1 MLNVGNRESR
11 VSKPEE
17 DRTVEMEKGKDTNR
31 FVKVALVLAIVLV
44 TFIGYS
50 YYEYEYVE
58 NASGNI
64 WYDYL
69 SSYILPIWTVQRSDV
84 VCNYRELEWKRFY
97 RKLNNILA
105 DEWRLMHL
113 RHWVNTNYNILG
125 FRYFQRPGSNV
136 SITSHYFI
144 NTQQITAVNVF
155 IDYQGTTS
163 GYLVPD

>member
-64 WYDYL
+64 
-69 SSYILPIWTVQRSDV
+69 
-84 VCNYRELEWKRFY
+84 
-97 RKLNNILA
+97 
-105 DEWRLMHL
+105 
-113 RHWVNTNYNILG
+113 
-125 FRYFQRPGSNV
+125 
-136 SITSHYFI
+136 
-144 NTQQITAVNVF
+144 
-155 IDYQGTTS
+155 
-163 GYLVPD
+163 